1 MANDFKPTAHIGVK
15 TKDVLEQELFSLLN
29 QYEHHTIT
37 ADQQLA
43 LDVLL
48 TQNRYDYRNLGLD
61 FMADWKRIGDKL
73 KKYAPDYVMPRLPEM
88 ESDRNNNVT
97 TTTPVQY
104 QETTGTTSSGSWRRD
119 NQS

>member
-1 MANDFKPTAHIGVK
+1 MANEFQATAHKGPK

-48 TQNRYDYRNLGLD
+48 TQNRYDYQNLGLD

-73 KKYAPDYVMPRLPEM
+73 KKYSPDYVMPTLTEI
-88 ESDRNNNVT
+88 EGETNNT
-97 TTTPVQY
+97 TQDTPNQN
-104 QETTGTTSSGSWRRD
+104 QDTTGTANASSWSR
-119 NQS
+119 QQA